1 MATELETLAD
11 LATVRTLLLQRVSS
25 EQVRIIDQM
34 FLDIAEAIRTEL
46 QSAKPL
52 TEFKRQR
59 INAII
64 ADLQALVI
72 LPAPDITE
80 LAAIE
85 AAATVTNLA
94 AVSVVAKLPPA
105 ATLERIA
112 NAALIEGAVIK
123 DWFANIEEKT
133 RFEVARTV
141 RAGVAAGRTNYQ
153 ITKDITGLV
162 SEGNLG
168 REALKQARRD
178 ATAVTRTAVQT
189 VANDAAMAVYQENS
203 DVLLGLEYVATL
215 DGRTTPQCAA
225 LDGMRWEM
233 DGTPMKGTTL
243 PLRTPPIHW
252 NCRST
257 LVPFTRLS
265 DLDEG
270 TRAAMGGP
278 VSAKIRFEQFMNK
291 QGPEFAAQI
300 LGPGRYEFYKANR
313 LTLSQLIDPRS
324 LEPLTLAELREKFG
338 K

>member
-11 LATVRTLLLQRVSS
+11 LATVRALLLQRVSS

-94 AVSVVAKLPPA
+94 AVSVAARLPPA

-133 RFEVARTV
+133 RFEVARTI

-203 DVLLGLEYVATL
+203 DVILGVQWVSTL
-215 DGRTTPQCAA
+215 DSRVSLICLA
-225 LDGMRWEM
+225 LSGQSWDLEGN
-233 DGTPMKGTTL
+233 PLKGTTA
-243 PLRTPPIHW
+243 RFQTPPAHW

-257 LVPFTRLS
+257 IVPITRLS
-265 DLDEG
+265 DLGES
-270 TRAAMGGP
+270 TRASAAGP
-278 VSAKIRFEQFMNK
+278 VSSKIQFEQFMDR
-291 QGPEFAAQI
+291 QGKEFSTTI
-300 LGPGRYEFYKANR
+300 MGDGRYELWKSGR

-324 LEPLTLAELREKFG
+324 LEPLTLAELRKKFG